1 MKITLRQAH
10 KLIDKIN
17 SRLATITISAVQQVN
32 IWEVDDTSQTY
43 DNLKA
48 AFSKQCDRNRE
59 LVSARQCIRNQIRIA
74 NQKGIDEAVADRKAA
89 MDELGFLRH
98 QLNTVNDSAINT
110 SAALARKLD
119 AEREAAKLS
128 STNHYRGN
136 SDVIAVCLYS
146 PEDLEQLDKQIN
158 AAQLEVE
165 KHEDRLSKLNS
176 TLEIELQSNVSETLR
191 QEGLI

>member
-98 QLNTVNDSAINT
+98 QLNTDIVT
-110 SAALARKLD
+110 
-119 AEREAAKLS
+119 
-128 STNHYRGN
+128 G
-136 SDVIAVCLYS
+136 
-146 PEDLEQLDKQIN
+146 KQIGR
-158 AAQLEVE
+158 AHV
-165 KHEDRLSKLNS
+165 
-176 TLEIELQSNVSETLR
+176 
-191 QEGLI
+191 